1 MKHLESKKQRWL
13 SALAIIAGAAII
25 LFLGLQYGCEEFYRW
40 LARQDHY
47 LVSDRAA
54 GFDIPPITPTLTP
67 TPTPTPE
74 PEPTPTPEPE
84 PTPTPEPE
92 PTPTPEPEPT
102 PTPEP
107 EPMPA
112 VRIIIPK
119 IGVNEKIVEIGLRK
133 IGSGENTRYV
143 WDTAKYAVGHRNN
156 SAHPGQPG
164 NIVLSGHNNT
174 HGEVFRHL
182 DRLEPGDEIY
192 LYTLD
197 EEFVYVVE
205 KKDLVLAVGTT
216 PRQSPDPYLL
226 LALRDLYTPSLH
238 RCQAPRV
245 V

>member
-1 MKHLESKKQRWL
+1 MKHLELEKQRWL

-47 LVSDRAA
+47 LVSDRAVS
-54 GFDIPPITPTLTP
+54 FDIPPITPTLTP
-67 TPTPTPE
+67 T
-74 PEPTPTPEPE
+74 
-84 PTPTPEPE
+84 

-164 NIVLSGHNNT
+164 NSVLSGHNNT

-216 PRQSPDPYLL
+216 PEDKAKHARYIARTPDKALTLTSCWPY
-226 LALRDLYTPSLH
+226 ATYTH
-238 RCQAPRV
+238 RVYIVAKPPE
-245 V
+245 